1 MQGRVLT
8 PAEGSTDPADVPVG
22 LRRAKWRRVSLGLLS
37 LGSFLVLV
45 VAVFGAL
52 SPVFLT
58 YSNAGNILS
67 NVAVIGIV
75 SIGQTFT
82 ILGGGFDLSVGG
94 IVPLAAVTYSKLA
107 NAGLFPPVATLASV
121 AVGAMVGTVNGL
133 IVTKLGINPLIGT
146 LGTLSVTSGL
156 ALTIT
161 GGVTDTITADGAG
174 FLTERGLAGLQWHV
188 WVFVLAA
195 CVVWAV
201 LRYTVFGRSV
211 YAVGG
216 NREASWLAGF
226 KVDSLTIATYLI
238 SGSFAALAGVVLASE
253 LLAGSGTLGSE
264 ATLTSIAAVILG
276 GASLTGGV
284 GSIGGTLT
292 GVLVLGV
299 LGNGMALLQVPA
311 FYQQIATGIVL
322 LIAVGFGRLRDRL
335 EGV

>member
-1 MQGRVLT
+1 M
-8 PAEGSTDPADVPVG
+8 AA
-22 LRRAKWRRVSLGLLS
+22 
-37 LGSFLVLV
+37 
-45 VAVFGAL
+45 GAL
-52 SPVFLT
+52 
-58 YSNAGNILS
+58 
-67 NVAVIGIV
+67 
-75 SIGQTFT
+75 
-82 ILGGGFDLSVGG
+82 VG
-94 IVPLAAVTYSKLA
+94 V
-107 NAGLFPPVATLASV
+107 
-121 AVGAMVGTVNGL
+121 VNGL
-133 IVTKLGINPLIGT
+133 IVAKLGINPLIGT

-161 GGVTDTITADGAG
+161 GGLTDTITADGAG

-226 KVDSLTIATYLI
+226 KVDALTIATYVI
-238 SGSFAALAGVVLASE
+238 SGSLAALAGVVLASE
-253 LLAGSGTLGSE
+253 LLAGSGTLGTD

-276 GASLTGGV
+276 GAALTGGV

-335 EGV
+335 EGA